1 MYVFFIVIAFA
12 IGLIVGKV
20 LFTNEIKM
28 NVSKCIDV
36 TSHQPNFKTTKEID
50 KFIDDVRNETDYI
63 FWYRQATHATSELY
77 KKEQELKKTKLQ
89 MTRLA
94 THKYEKTLYRLRKA
108 EKENEKLRAINKLL
122 QSGIALPEI
131 QIEDPFIPKDEENT

>member
-1 MYVFFIVIAFA
+1 MCFFIVIAFA
-12 IGLIVGKV
+12 IGIIVGKV
-20 LFTNEIKM
+20 IFTNTINM
-28 NVSKCIDV
+28 NVNKCIDV
-36 TSHQPNFKTTKEID
+36 TSSNSNFKTPKEID
-50 KFIDDVRNETDYI
+50 KFIDDVRNETDYS

-77 KKEQELKKTKLQ
+77 KKEQELVKMKRQ

-122 QSGIALPEI
+122 QSGIALPEL
-131 QIEDPFIPKDEENT
+131 QIEDPLIPKSEENA

>member
-1 MYVFFIVIAFA
+1 MITLIACVVFLVIGFV
-12 IGLIVGKV
+12 VGFSV
-20 LFTNEIKM
+20 N
-28 NVSKCIDV
+28 
-36 TSHQPNFKTTKEID
+36 TTKDDIRLKIENSVLMNHIADCNKEISVWR
-50 KFIDDVRNETDYI
+50 KHAIETQVKVCKADL
-63 FWYRQATHATSELY
+63 ELV
-77 KKEQELKKTKLQ
+77 KMKRQ

-122 QSGIALPEI
+122 QSGITLPEL

>member
-1 MYVFFIVIAFA
+1 MSEA
-12 IGLIVGKV
+12 ISNLQEKLKANTDLELV
-20 LFTNEIKM
+20 KM
-28 NVSKCIDV
+28 K
-36 TSHQPNFKTTKEID
+36 
-50 KFIDDVRNETDYI
+50 R
-63 FWYRQATHATSELY
+63 
-77 KKEQELKKTKLQ
+77 Q

-122 QSGIALPEI
+122 QSGIALPEL

>member
-1 MYVFFIVIAFA
+1 MIALIACVVFLVIGFV
-12 IGLIVGKV
+12 VGFSVNTTKDDIKLKIENKV
-20 LFTNEIKM
+20 LM
-28 NVSKCIDV
+28 NHIADL
-36 TSHQPNFKTTKEID
+36 NKEISMWR
-50 KFIDDVRNETDYI
+50 KHAIEAQVNVCKTDL
-63 FWYRQATHATSELY
+63 ELV
-77 KKEQELKKTKLQ
+77 KMKRQ

-122 QSGIALPEI
+122 QSGISLPEL

>member
-1 MYVFFIVIAFA
+1 MCVLFIVIAFA
-12 IGLIVGKV
+12 IGIITGKF
-20 LFTNEIKM
+20 LTTNSINM
-28 NVSKCIDV
+28 NFNKSVDFA
-36 TSHQPNFKTTKEID
+36 SHYPDFKKYKEFE
-50 KFIDDVRNETDYI
+50 KFIDDVRNETDYT

-77 KKEQELKKTKLQ
+77 KKEQELVKIKRQ

-108 EKENEKLRAINKLL
+108 ENENEKLRAINKLL
-122 QSGIALPEI
+122 QSGIALPEL

>member
-1 MYVFFIVIAFA
+1 MIT
-12 IGLIVGKV
+12 LIVCVVFLVIGFV
-20 LFTNEIKM
+20 VGFSVN
-28 NVSKCIDV
+28 
-36 TSHQPNFKTTKEID
+36 TTK
-50 KFIDDVRNETDYI
+50 DYI
-63 FWYRQATHATSELY
+63 KLKIENKILMNHIADCNKEINVWRKHATEAQVKLY
-77 KKEQELKKTKLQ
+77 KTDLELVKMKRQ

-122 QSGIALPEI
+122 QSGIALPEL

>member
-1 MYVFFIVIAFA
+1 MITLIACFVFLA
-12 IGLIVGKV
+12 IGFVVGFSV
-20 LFTNEIKM
+20 N
-28 NVSKCIDV
+28 
-36 TSHQPNFKTTKEID
+36 TTKDDIKLKIENKILMNHIAECNCNKEISVWR
-50 KFIDDVRNETDYI
+50 K
-63 FWYRQATHATSELY
+63 HAMEAQVKLCKKDLELV
-77 KKEQELKKTKLQ
+77 KMKRQ

-122 QSGIALPEI
+122 QSGIALPEL